1 MKDKKPHSLFK
12 IIAICFLA
20 VFCIGAVELMVCRF
34 AAPDTYEN
42 IIHHTTASVN
52 RLIDM
57 GKDWVSALSQ
67 AFTSFG
73 KTESELEEE
82 IAQFAEQP
90 EQSEVPPA
98 EPPVITEFVT
108 RNSQEY
114 LTGGVVDIVYY
125 NQGEEPWAD
134 MPFGPDPISGY
145 GCGPTAMAM
154 LVSSL
159 SDVTIDPGKMAEWAY
174 NNGYCAPGS
183 GSYLSIVK
191 GTAKAYGLSC
201 KEREFSDAEELCLE
215 LAAGKVYVALMRK
228 GHFTNCGHFILLR
241 GTTLEG
247 NILVADPN
255 SRERSLASWDPELIL
270 KEAKPTFW
278 EFSTS

>member
-1 MKDKKPHSLFK
+1 MKNQKPRSIRK
-12 IIAICFLA
+12 IIALCFLA
-20 VFCIGAVELMVCRF
+20 IICVGTVELVVCRF
-34 AAPDTYEN
+34 AAPETFEH
-42 IIHHTTASVN
+42 IIQHTSSSVN
-52 RLIDM
+52 HLIDL
-57 GKDWVSALSQ
+57 GKDWGSALSRV
-67 AFTSFG
+67 FTSEG
-73 KTESELEEE
+73 KTKTESEEK
-82 IAQFAEQP
+82 INQFAEQP
-90 EQSEVPPA
+90 EESEIPPA
-98 EPPVITEFVT
+98 ESPVITEFVT
-108 RNSQEY
+108 RNGQEF
-114 LTGGVVDIVYY
+114 LTGGVIDIVYY

-159 SDVTIDPGKMAEWAY
+159 TDETIDPGKMAEWAY
-174 NNGYCAPGS
+174 HNGYCAPGS
-183 GSYLSIVK
+183 GSYLSIVS

-201 KEREFSDAEELCLE
+201 KEKEFSNADELCLE
-215 LAAGKVYVALMRK
+215 LATGKIYVALMRK

-247 NILVADPN
+247 KILVADPN
-255 SRERSLASWDPELIL
+255 SRERSLAAWDPELIL

>member
-1 MKDKKPHSLFK
+1 MKNKKPHSIRK

-20 VFCIGAVELMVCRF
+20 IFCMGAVELAVCRF

-42 IIHHTTASVN
+42 IIQHTTSAVN
-52 RLIDM
+52 HLIDI
-57 GKDWVSALSQ
+57 GTDWVSTFSQALS
-67 AFTSFG
+67 SG
-73 KTESELEEE
+73 EKTESEEE
-82 IAQFAEQP
+82 IKQFAEQP
-90 EQSEVPPA
+90 EESEVPPA
-98 EPPVITEFVT
+98 ESPVITEFVT
-108 RNSQEY
+108 RNGQEF

-159 SDVTIDPGKMAEWAY
+159 TNETVDPGKMAKWAY
-174 NNGYCAPGS
+174 EHGYCAPGS
-183 GSYLSIVK
+183 GSYLSIVS

-201 KEREFSDAEELCLE
+201 KEREFSNAEELCLE
-215 LAAGKVYVALMRK
+215 LAAGKIYVALMRK